1 MVAGVDVWLN
11 NPRRPLEASGTSGQ
25 KVPINGGVN
34 FSVLDGWWPEG
45 YNGQN
50 GWVIGKD
57 VDYSDHT
64 QQDYEDGLSMYH
76 TLEEEIIP
84 LFYDRGK
91 DGIPKRWIRMSKESL
106 RSTLTKFSTHTM
118 LWNYTT
124 QYYVPGMKRSIRY
137 SENNYA
143 SLFNFTRW
151 INRQKRNW
159 KQVRIKLGHNG
170 DFNDDHRIL
179 GAGETKEVSVKV
191 RMNRLKAEELRVE
204 LILERQDA
212 IHGHRHMEIYPMGL
226 IGQCGDG
233 EFEYRARVKAK
244 RDGSYRFNCRVIPTN
259 PDLFNPHE
267 TRLIKW
273 LD

>member
-1 MVAGVDVWLN
+1 
-11 NPRRPLEASGTSGQ
+11 
-25 KVPINGGVN
+25 
-34 FSVLDGWWPEG
+34 
-45 YNGQN
+45 
-50 GWVIGKD
+50 
-57 VDYSDHT
+57 
-64 QQDYEDGLSMYH
+64 
-76 TLEEEIIP
+76 
-84 LFYDRGK
+84 
-91 DGIPKRWIRMSKESL
+91 
-106 RSTLTKFSTHTM
+106 
-118 LWNYTT
+118 
-124 QYYVPGMKRSIRY
+124 MKRSIRY
-137 SENNYA
+137 SENNFA

-159 KQVRIKLGHNG
+159 KQVRIRLRQNG
-170 DFNDDHRIL
+170 GFNDDHRIL

-191 RMNRLKAEELRVE
+191 QMNRLKAEELRVE

-226 IGQCGDG
+226 IGQCGDS